1 MDRRTVMLA
10 VQRDLFLYKRPLMP
24 REGCVFFL

>member
-10 VQRDLFLYKRPLMP
+10 VQRDFLFYRRPLMP
-24 REGCVFFL
+24 REGFVFFL